1 MRTRNRRQSN
11 SRDAG
16 NSVHPVLQAALES
29 LDVDL
34 DRELARYR
42 RSRPRPNGGVRRFWL
57 GRSPESGQPE
67 AVPVPEGAS
76 DFQPPL
82 DGGALGGEPSA
93 IAPFDDPNELA
104 NQSQD
109 QGDLQDA
116 MTQRPVISQEPL
128 PDPKAALGSQ
138 PLETAA
144 LGQAS
149 ALLKQTQNFAN
160 LGGVSAEDLPP
171 PEAYAFPSVRE
182 KRAAESKKRRGSWF
196 SGTGVATILMMTAGT
211 VWTYYANYPD
221 SDQYLQVAQVF
232 EAIANATGLDALDP
246 ATVAAGDSGVEPAAN
261 APIEDSASV
270 PGPDLSNQ
278 EFFGLDLET
287 LSVLGESKPSKDNP
301 EVLANTTIGGLPAVT
316 ELPGDGIAG
325 TQPQGN
331 DNQPEDKDEKKDN
344 QAAPE
349 ITEIPSDGT
358 GYFYVVEPYKTN
370 NPGDREALLAQA
382 RQFVPDAYVRTLG
395 GEPYIQFAALDK
407 RDQAETMAKRLVGE
421 GLTIQILHPKVT
433 EAGN

>member
-67 AVPVPEGAS
+67 AVPVPEDANN
-76 DFQPPL
+76 FQPSL
-82 DGGALGGEPSA
+82 DGGALNGEQSA
-93 IAPFDDPNELA
+93 IAPFDDPNELVE
-104 NQSQD
+104 
-109 QGDLQDA
+109 QGDLHDA
-116 MTQRPVISQEPL
+116 MTQRPAISQEPL
-128 PDPKAALGSQ
+128 PDPKAALENQ

-160 LGGVSAEDLPP
+160 LGGVSAEDLPS

-182 KRAAESKKRRGSWF
+182 QRAAESKKRRGNWF

-232 EAIANATGLDALDP
+232 EAIANVTGLDALDP
-246 ATVAAGDSGVEPAAN
+246 ATVATGDSGVEPAGS
-261 APIEDSASV
+261 APVEDSASV

-278 EFFGLDLET
+278 EFVGLDLES
-287 LSVLGESKPSKDNP
+287 LSVLGENKPSKDDA
-301 EVLANTTIGGLPAVT
+301 EVLANTTISGLPAVT

-325 TQPQGN
+325 TQPQSSDGEES
-331 DNQPEDKDEKKDN
+331 QPEDKDEKKDS
-344 QAAPE
+344 QAALE

-382 RQFVPDAYVRTLG
+382 RQYVPDAYVRSLA
-395 GEPYIQFAALDK
+395 GELYIQFAALDK
-407 RDQAETMAKRLVGE
+407 RDQAETMAKRLLGE
-421 GLTIQILHPKVT
+421 GLTIQILHPKAT
-433 EAGN
+433 DAEN